1 MITPES
7 LTISSPDP
15 LKFFFFTVPIITDFF
30 AQSIFNLLLL
40 KNGNLNN
47 WKYKFNI
54 LRAGGF
60 ITVLLIFT
68 GLCTLRAVQLQ
79 RTLSA
84 AFLVAIT
91 ITPTGFV
98 PEPAIKKL
106 LQPLQLCVVHDHE
119 LSFAFESILAHN
131 SVTLS
136 QGQEDPPPYENESD
150 PTPEATI
157 AQDSASSLSA
167 ERVDGPF
174 CIYIQKKVSAQVLD
188 CGATSVAGR
197 EFHLPMYRASGQP
210 ATPHAEI
217 KITPTQT

>member
-1 MITPES
+1 VRGLSVLRMITPES
-7 LTISSPDP
+7 LTICSSDP
-15 LKFFFFTVPIITDFF
+15 LKFFFFTVPIFTDFL
-30 AQSIFNLLLL
+30 AQSILNLLLL

-54 LRAGGF
+54 LRAGIF

-91 ITPTGFV
+91 ITPTGFI
-98 PEPAIKKL
+98 PEPAIKKVL
-106 LQPLQLCVVHDHE
+106 RPLQLCVVHDHE
-119 LSFAFESILAHN
+119 LSSAFESILAHN

-136 QGQEDPPPYENESD
+136 QGQEDP
-150 PTPEATI
+150 TPEATI
-157 AQDSASSLSA
+157 AQDSSLSA
-167 ERVDGPF
+167 ERVDGHF

-188 CGATSVAGR
+188 CGATSIAGR
-197 EFHLPMYRASGQP
+197 EFHLPMYRVSGP
-210 ATPHAEI
+210 
-217 KITPTQT
+217 PTQT